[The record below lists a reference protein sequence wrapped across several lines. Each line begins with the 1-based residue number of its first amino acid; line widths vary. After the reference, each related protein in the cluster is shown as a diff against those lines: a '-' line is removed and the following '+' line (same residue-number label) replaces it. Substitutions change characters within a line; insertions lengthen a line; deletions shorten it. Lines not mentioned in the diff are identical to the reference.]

1 MPYEYSR
8 VSIRQDVA
16 TEFWDFTTEQLAN
29 IKATYDDTNRRI
41 SFGKTLSEDGLTETR
56 HHVWASVEDWD
67 AYNTEYDE
75 CWTARDLYN
84 SSHEIIS
91 IRVES

>member
-1 MPYEYSR
+1 MQYEYSR

-16 TEFWDFTTEQLAN
+16 TEFWDFTPEQLAN
-29 IKATYDDTNRRI
+29 QKATYDDTNRRI
-41 SFGKTLSEDGLTETR
+41 LCSMTISEDGLTETR
-56 HHVWASVEDWD
+56 RNIWASVEDWD